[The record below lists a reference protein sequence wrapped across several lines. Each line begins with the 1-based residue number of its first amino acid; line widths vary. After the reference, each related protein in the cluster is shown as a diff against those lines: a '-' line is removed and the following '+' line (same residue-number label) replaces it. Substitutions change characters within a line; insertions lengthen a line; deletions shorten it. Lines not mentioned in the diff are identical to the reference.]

1 VTAQVPAQVPA
12 PAPKSAPTPAPAP
25 VQSPTTST
33 TDAAAAAPAAAASS
47 TAPAHAGYKDG
58 TFVGYGRSNHGD
70 IEATVDIVDGKIV
83 DAYITKCLT
92 EYSCSWI
99 VALPPQVSQRQSAEV
114 DIVSGATASSNAF
127 YAAIR
132 QALAKAK

>member
-1 VTAQVPAQVPA
+1 VAPIKAAPVTPTPSAPA
-12 PAPKSAPTPAPAP
+12 PAPAPTANAAATTQAPTNA
-25 VQSPTTST
+25 
-33 TDAAAAAPAAAASS
+33 AAAAAPADA
-47 TAPAHAGYKDG
+47 APARVGFKDG
-58 TFVGYGRSNHGD
+58 TYTGYGRSNHGD
-70 IEATVDIVDGKIV
+70 IEATVDVVDGKIV
-83 DAYITKCLT
+83 DSYITKCLT

-132 QALAKAK
+132 QALSKAK